1 MPGSPSDDDGQVGYL
16 AVARLKDRAILLSH
30 FNPAISSRERSEI
43 ETVFFEEIHKSNAAI
58 PGSRRVTDTG
68 GGASNRLHVL
78 ADSNALNV
86 YVASVKKG
94 YPVSSAWELCEDLR
108 KTIESS
114 GVRLD
119 EVPAEGLSRPNR
131 KRMKELM
138 NKYNNPGDGNKA
150 ARVREKVEEVQGV
163 MQDNVVSG
171 LASEDTLARTCRQVR
186 RIVENQESAESL
198 GRRTEDMNRQAHVFL
213 RQSADLRRQMQI
225 RNIKLKIILGV
236 IVICIIVYIIVPI
249 VRR

>member
-68 GGASNRLHVL
+68 GGASNRLHVV

-163 MQDNVVSG
+163 MQDNV
-171 LASEDTLARTCRQVR
+171 R

-236 IVICIIVYIIVPI
+236 IVICIIVYIIVPN

>member
-163 MQDNVVSG
+163 MQDNV
-171 LASEDTLARTCRQVR
+171 R